1 MLLQL
6 QQTEQDVKASYVPL
20 IVINNFPTFPTFV
33 DGQSYDVQVQKK
45 MKKGITLEKG
55 ESPSYVCPHG

>member
-33 DGQSYDVQVQKK
+33 DGQSYHVQVQKK

-55 ESPSYVCPHG
+55 ESPSYVCPP